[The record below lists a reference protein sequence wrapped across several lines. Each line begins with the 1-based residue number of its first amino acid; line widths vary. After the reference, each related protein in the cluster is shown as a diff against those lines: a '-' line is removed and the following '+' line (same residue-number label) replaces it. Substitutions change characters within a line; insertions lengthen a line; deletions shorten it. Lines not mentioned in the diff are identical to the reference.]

1 MKTKTESFDDEL
13 LVLLS
18 QGDHAAFQ
26 ALFDQ
31 WWDTV
36 YSTAF
41 IYSKSVEISQDIAQ
55 EAFLYVWKER
65 DKMIGVNNFRT
76 YMISVA
82 RNMIFRR
89 LSRIKLEEAYK
100 RYLEGRVNP
109 YRHSTQE
116 HVDSRETYER
126 IQLAVNLLPPRQQQ
140 AYRLSREQ
148 GLSHDEIAAQMGVN
162 KLVVKDYIVRALAF
176 LRQYLQ
182 NSVMLLIGTLLAIIF

>member
-1 MKTKTESFDDEL
+1 M
-13 LVLLS
+13 LLS